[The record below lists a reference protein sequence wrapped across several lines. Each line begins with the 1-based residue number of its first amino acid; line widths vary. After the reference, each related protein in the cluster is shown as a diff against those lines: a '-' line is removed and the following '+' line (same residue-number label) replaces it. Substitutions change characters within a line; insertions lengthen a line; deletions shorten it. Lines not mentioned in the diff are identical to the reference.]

1 MYSYEISMK
10 KLQKIQRD
18 LQEVVS
24 ALEQAKLINFDF
36 IGDPGDLPKRTRVTL
51 EKQNIKLAKYL
62 NRLPWKFNFY
72 IDTKPLIN
80 MPNPGPSDF
89 PRIYT
94 KWIKKDSKAIN
105 LIFGTQTQIYG
116 ALDMHEPSPWIIMH
130 SMVHAMFEGGI
141 NVSEE
146 MDSKFND
153 LVWNLYGLDLYR
165 RRIIWHDEGDRVR
178 EMEMTPKQQEKRRE
192 KRYKETEMRINAEKL
207 ALDMAHNLF
216 TFRAA
221 RRKVILNPGEGI
233 VDFLVQILVN
243 GMKADMVDPIPESIK
258 IGKRLLKLKVSTK
271 EAAKLRKGYLKY
283 HERWLK
289 KKIDDEFVGKYV
301 FI

>member
-1 MYSYEISMK
+1 MK

-24 ALEQAKLINFDF
+24 ALEMAKLVNFDF

-51 EKQNIKLAKYL
+51 EKQNVKLAKYL

-80 MPNPGPSDF
+80 MPASGPSDF
-89 PRIYT
+89 PREYM
-94 KWIKKDSKAIN
+94 KWIKRDSKAIN

-141 NVSEE
+141 NVS
-146 MDSKFND
+146 ND
-153 LVWNLYGLDLYR
+153 MYDNFIDLIWSLYGLDLHKR
-165 RRIIWHDEGDRVR
+165 RMSHDERNRRLR
-178 EMEMTPKQQEKRRE
+178 EIERMTPKRRE
-192 KRYKETEMRINAEKL
+192 KMRDKLYEEDWMVVNADKYAKEAANV
-207 ALDMAHNLF
+207 LF

-221 RRKVILNPGEGI
+221 RKKALLNPGEGI
-233 VDFLVQILVN
+233 IDFLTQTLVN
-243 GMKADMVDPIPESIK
+243 GMKADMVDPIPKTINLGKK
-258 IGKRLLKLKVSTK
+258 ILKLKVSAK
-271 EAAKLRKGYLKY
+271 EAAKLRKGYLQY
-283 HERWLK
+283 HENWLK